1 MDNMNTRSTLL
12 SPVTIHQWQLRNR
25 IVMAPLTRGFADD
38 QEGTVTDEMV
48 AYYEQRA
55 RDGVGLIITEGIN
68 PNLAGKGTYGIPG
81 LYTDE
86 QTTSWKRVTNAVH
99 RHGGTI
105 IAQLWHV
112 GRLSHSDLIGTAP
125 LAPSS
130 LAAEGRVH
138 KLHKPYQV
146 PQAMSTQDIADT
158 IQHFQTAARNAV
170 LAGFDGIEL
179 HAAHG
184 YLIDQF
190 INEKTNHRTDEYGG
204 DTEGRLRFLRDII
217 VAVKKEIPVDRIS
230 VRFSE
235 KKDDDASYAWADKA
249 GMIDAYL
256 NLFRETG
263 ITILHPSTD
272 HYAKAWEGEQTF
284 HERIRSRWDGIIIG
298 VGDLDV
304 QTAEH
309 AIGKGSVDLAAFG
322 RPFIANPDLVQRLHT
337 GQQLI
342 EYDANAHLPIL
353 V

>member
-1 MDNMNTRSTLL
+1 MNTRSTLL

-25 IVMAPLTRGFADD
+25 VVMAPLTRGFADD

-86 QTTSWKRVTNAVH
+86 QTTSWKRVTDAVH

-235 KKDDDASYAWADKA
+235 KKDDDASYAWVDKA

-272 HYAKAWEGEQTF
+272 HYAKAWDGEQSF
-284 HERIRSRWDGIIIG
+284 HEWIRSQWDGIIIG

-304 QTAEH
+304 HTAEH
-309 AIGKGSVDLAAFG
+309 AIGKGSIDLAAFG
-322 RPFIANPDLVQRLHT
+322 RPFIANPDLVHKLNA
-337 GQQLI
+337 GEQLV
-342 EYDANAHLPIL
+342 EYDATTHLPVL

>member
-25 IVMAPLTRGFADD
+25 VVMAPLTRGFADD

-86 QTTSWKRVTNAVH
+86 QTTSWKRVTDAVH

-217 VAVKKEIPVDRIS
+217 VAVKKRSLWI
-230 VRFSE
+230 
-235 KKDDDASYAWADKA
+235 
-249 GMIDAYL
+249 AYRYDSL
-256 NLFRETG
+256 RKRMMM
-263 ITILHPSTD
+263 HPML
-272 HYAKAWEGEQTF
+272 G
-284 HERIRSRWDGIIIG
+284 
-298 VGDLDV
+298 
-304 QTAEH
+304 
-309 AIGKGSVDLAAFG
+309 
-322 RPFIANPDLVQRLHT
+322 
-337 GQQLI
+337 
-342 EYDANAHLPIL
+342 
-353 V
+353 

>member
-1 MDNMNTRSTLL
+1 MDNINTRSTLL

-38 QEGTVTDEMV
+38 REGTVTDEMV

-68 PNLAGKGTYGIPG
+68 PNLSGKGTYGIPG

-86 QTTSWKRVTNAVH
+86 QTTSWKRVTDAVH

-204 DTEGRLRFLRDII
+204 DTAGRLRFLRDII
-217 VAVKKEIPVDRIS
+217 VAVKKEIRVDRIS

-235 KKDDDASYAWADKA
+235 KKDDDASYAWVDKA
-249 GMIDAYL
+249 GMIDVYL

-272 HYAKAWEGEQTF
+272 HYAKAWDGEQSF

-298 VGDLDV
+298 VGNLDV

-309 AIGKGSVDLAAFG
+309 AIGKGSIDLAAFG

-342 EYDANAHLPIL
+342 EYDANAHLPVL

>member
-1 MDNMNTRSTLL
+1 MDNTNTRSTLL

-81 LYTDE
+81 LYTEE
-86 QTTSWKRVTNAVH
+86 QTTSWKRVTDAVH

-146 PQAMSTQDIADT
+146 PQAMSAQDIADT
-158 IQHFQTAARNAV
+158 FSIFRLAARNAV

-190 INEKTNHRTDEYGG
+190 INEKTNHRTDKYGG
-204 DTEGRLRFLRDII
+204 DTAGRLRFLRDII

-235 KKDDDASYAWADKA
+235 KKDDDASYAWVNKA

-272 HYAKAWEGEQTF
+272 QYTKAWEEEQSF

-298 VGDLDV
+298 VGNLDV

-309 AIGKGSVDLAAFG
+309 AIGKGSIDLAAFG

-342 EYDANAHLPIL
+342 EYDANAHLPVL

>member
-1 MDNMNTRSTLL
+1 MDNMNTRSTTLL

-38 QEGTVTDEMV
+38 QDGTVTDEMV

-55 RDGVGLIITEGIN
+55 RDGVGLIITEGII

-86 QTTSWKRVTNAVH
+86 QTASWKRVTDAVH

-146 PQAMSTQDIADT
+146 PQAMSAQDIADT

-217 VAVKKEIPVDRIS
+217 VAVKKRSLWIAYRYDSLRK
-230 VRFSE
+230 R
-235 KKDDDASYAWADKA
+235 
-249 GMIDAYL
+249 MIM
-256 NLFRETG
+256 
-263 ITILHPSTD
+263 HPML
-272 HYAKAWEGEQTF
+272 GQTKL
-284 HERIRSRWDGIIIG
+284 E
-298 VGDLDV
+298 
-304 QTAEH
+304 
-309 AIGKGSVDLAAFG
+309 
-322 RPFIANPDLVQRLHT
+322 
-337 GQQLI
+337 
-342 EYDANAHLPIL
+342 
-353 V
+353 

>member
-1 MDNMNTRSTLL
+1 MSTLL
-12 SPVTIHQWQLRNR
+12 NPVTINEWHLRNR
-25 IVMAPLTRGFADD
+25 LVMAPLTRGFANDHD
-38 QEGTVTDEMV
+38 GTVTAEVV

-55 RDGVGLIITEGIN
+55 RDGVGLIITEGII
-68 PNLAGKGTYGIPG
+68 PELAGKGTYGIPG
-81 LYTDE
+81 LYTAE
-86 QTTSWKRVTNAVH
+86 QTASWKRVTEAVH
-99 RHGGTI
+99 THGGTI

-130 LAAEGRVH
+130 LRAEGRVH
-138 KLHKPYQV
+138 KLHKPYQI
-146 PQAMSTQDIADT
+146 PQAMSVQDIQDT
-158 IQHFQTAARNAV
+158 IEQFQIAARNAV

-204 DTEGRLRFLRDII
+204 DTTGRLRFLRDII
-217 VAVKKEIPVDRIS
+217 IAVKKEISVDRIS

-235 KKDDDASYAWADKA
+235 KKDDDPSYVWADKA

-263 ITILHPSTD
+263 ISILHPSIDRYTRT
-272 HYAKAWEGEQTF
+272 WEGEQTF
-284 HERIRSRWDGIIIG
+284 HQRIRSQWDGIIIG

-304 QTAEH
+304 QTAEL
-309 AIGKGSVDLAAFG
+309 AVTNGIIDLTAFG
-322 RPFIANPDLVQRLHT
+322 RPFIANPDLVQKLHA
-337 GQQLI
+337 GQQLV
-342 EYDANAHLPIL
+342 EYDANAHLSVL

>member
-86 QTTSWKRVTNAVH
+86 QTISWKRVTDAVH
-99 RHGGTI
+99 SHGGTI

-146 PQAMSTQDIADT
+146 PQAMSAQDIADT
-158 IQHFQTAARNAV
+158 IEHFQTAAHNAV

-235 KKDDDASYAWADKA
+235 KKDDDASYAWVEKA

-272 HYAKAWEGEQTF
+272 HYAKAWDGEQSF
-284 HERIRSRWDGIIIG
+284 HERIRSQWDGIIIG

-304 QTAEH
+304 QTAEY
-309 AIGKGSVDLAAFG
+309 AIGKGSIDLAAFG
-322 RPFIANPDLVQRLHT
+322 RPFIANPDLVRKLNA
-337 GQQLI
+337 GEQLV
-342 EYDANAHLPIL
+342 EYDATTHLPVL

>member
-1 MDNMNTRSTLL
+1 MNTRSTTLL

-38 QEGTVTDEMV
+38 QDGTVTDEMV

-55 RDGVGLIITEGIN
+55 RDGVGLIITEGII

-86 QTTSWKRVTNAVH
+86 QTASWKRVTDAVH

-146 PQAMSTQDIADT
+146 PQAMSAQDIADT

-235 KKDDDASYAWADKA
+235 KKDDNASYAWADKA

-272 HYAKAWEGEQTF
+272 HYVKAWEGEQTF

-304 QTAEH
+304 QTAEL
-309 AIGKGSVDLAAFG
+309 AIGKGSIDLAAFG

-342 EYDANAHLPIL
+342 EYDAATHLPVL

>member
-38 QEGTVTDEMV
+38 REGTVTDEMV

-86 QTTSWKRVTNAVH
+86 QTTSWKRVTDAVH

-190 INEKTNHRTDEYGG
+190 INEKTNQRTDEYGG
-204 DTEGRLRFLRDII
+204 DTAGRLRFLRDII

-272 HYAKAWEGEQTF
+272 QYTKAWEGEQSF

-298 VGDLDV
+298 VGELDV

-309 AIGKGSVDLAAFG
+309 AIGKGSIDLAAFG
-322 RPFIANPDLVQRLHT
+322 RPFIANPDLVQRLHA
-337 GQQLI
+337 GQQLV
-342 EYDANAHLPIL
+342 EYDANAHLPVL

>member
-1 MDNMNTRSTLL
+1 MNTRSTLL

-86 QTTSWKRVTNAVH
+86 QTISWKRVTDAVH
-99 RHGGTI
+99 SHGGTI

-146 PQAMSTQDIADT
+146 PQAMSAQDIADT
-158 IQHFQTAARNAV
+158 IEHFQTAAHNAV

-235 KKDDDASYAWADKA
+235 KKDDDASYAWVEKA

-272 HYAKAWEGEQTF
+272 HYAKAWDGEQSF
-284 HERIRSRWDGIIIG
+284 HERIRSQWDGIIIG

-304 QTAEH
+304 QTAEY
-309 AIGKGSVDLAAFG
+309 AIGKGSIDLAAFG
-322 RPFIANPDLVQRLHT
+322 RPFIANPDLVRKLNA
-337 GQQLI
+337 GEQLV
-342 EYDANAHLPIL
+342 EYDATTHLPVL

>member
-1 MDNMNTRSTLL
+1 MDNMHTRSTLL
-12 SPVTIHQWQLRNR
+12 SPVTIHQWKLRNR

-38 QEGTVTDEMV
+38 QRGTVTDEMV
-48 AYYEQRA
+48 AYYDQRA

-86 QTTSWKRVTNAVH
+86 QTTSWKRVTDAVH

-138 KLHKPYQV
+138 KLHKPYQI
-146 PQAMSTQDIADT
+146 PQAMSSQDIADT
-158 IQHFQTAARNAV
+158 IQHFQRAARNAV

-204 DTEGRLRFLRDII
+204 DTAGRLRFLRDII
-217 VAVKKEIPVDRIS
+217 LAVKKEIPVDRIS

-235 KKDDDASYAWADKA
+235 KKDDDASYAWVDKA

-256 NLFRETG
+256 KLFRETG

-272 HYAKAWEGEQTF
+272 HYAKAWAGEQSF
-284 HERIRSRWDGIIIG
+284 HERIRSQWEGIIIG
-298 VGDLDV
+298 VGNLDV

-309 AIGKGSVDLAAFG
+309 AIGKGSIDLAAFG
-322 RPFIANPDLVQRLHT
+322 RPFISNPDLVQKLNA
-337 GQQLI
+337 GEPLV
-342 EYDANAHLPIL
+342 EYDAAKHLPVL

>member
-1 MDNMNTRSTLL
+1 M
-12 SPVTIHQWQLRNR
+12 
-25 IVMAPLTRGFADD
+25 
-38 QEGTVTDEMV
+38 
-48 AYYEQRA
+48 
-55 RDGVGLIITEGIN
+55 
-68 PNLAGKGTYGIPG
+68 
-81 LYTDE
+81 
-86 QTTSWKRVTNAVH
+86 
-99 RHGGTI
+99 
-105 IAQLWHV
+105 
-112 GRLSHSDLIGTAP
+112 
-125 LAPSS
+125 
-130 LAAEGRVH
+130 H

-158 IQHFQTAARNAV
+158 IQHFQAAARNAV

-179 HAAHG
+179 HVAHG

-204 DTEGRLRFLRDII
+204 DLAGRLQFLRDLI
-217 VAVKKEIPVDRIS
+217 VAVKKEISADRIS

-249 GMIDAYL
+249 AMIDAYL

-263 ITILHPSTD
+263 IMILHPSTD
-272 HYAKAWEGEQTF
+272 HYAKAWDGGQFF

-309 AIGKGSVDLAAFG
+309 AIDKGSIDLAAFG
-322 RPFIANPDLVQRLHT
+322 RPFIANPDLVRKLQAGEPLV
-337 GQQLI
+337 
-342 EYDANAHLPIL
+342 EYDANTHLPVL

>member
-1 MDNMNTRSTLL
+1 MNTRSTLL

-48 AYYEQRA
+48 DYYEQRA

-86 QTTSWKRVTNAVH
+86 QTTSWKRVTDAVH

>member
-48 AYYEQRA
+48 DYYEQRA

-86 QTTSWKRVTNAVH
+86 QTTSWKRVTDAVH